1 MEILSQD
8 DMDARISSARP
19 LGDKPSSLGT
29 SDSLWNIPCPWE
41 PGAFIS
47 TEKAKRYAAELRA
60 LVAESEARYLKRE
73 YDREVERN
81 KTITAQL
88 HERADKA
95 EKEQQIAWGETVRFK
110 KKLQKVTGKRQR

>member
-29 SDSLWNIPCPWE
+29 PRSFWNIPCPWE

-60 LVAESEARYLKRE
+60 LVAEAEAAYLKQE
-73 YDREVERN
+73 FDREVERN

-88 HERADKA
+88 HARVTQA
-95 EKEQQIAWGETVRFK
+95 EGAQQVSWQEIARLK
-110 KKLQKVTGKRQR
+110 KRLKNRKKNA

>member
-8 DMDARISSARP
+8 DMDARISSVRP
-19 LGDKPSSLGT
+19 INKDTPSGLP
-29 SDSLWNIPCPWE
+29 DSLWNIPCPWE

-47 TEKAKRYAAELRA
+47 TEKAKRYAMELRA
-60 LVAESEARYLKRE
+60 LVAEAEGRYLKRE

-81 KTITAQL
+81 KTILASV

-95 EKEQQIAWGETVRFK
+95 EKELSIAWEELAQLKRRLRTRS
-110 KKLQKVTGKRQR
+110 GK